1 MNKITSALIIT
12 ATCALL
18 SACHTKD
25 TLPNKVA
32 ENVFLMG
39 QCVSVNALS
48 TQLTYPIDG
57 QGLYSNDLT
66 EAVNQKIENGFSK
79 VALIGDFSGLTLT
92 QACMKANEN
101 AQKTQV
107 FTKASK
113 AEIETAQTLIKA
125 GICSHYEYVKQL
137 TTLAN
142 GKPSTINTPNLNS
155 IELVATQLDSG
166 RFNVDLTQ
174 CQSYF
179 TVAKKLG
186 LHPQAIID
194 SAKNNAL
201 LTAKPLAQ
209 IPSNQE
215 L

>member
-32 ENVFLMG
+32 KNVFLMG
-39 QCVSVNALS
+39 QCVSINALS
-48 TQLTYPIDG
+48 TQLTYPING

-79 VALIGDFSGLTLT
+79 VALSGDFSGLTFD
-92 QACMKANEN
+92 QACAQAN
-101 AQKTQV
+101 KTAEKNQV
-107 FTKASK
+107 FTKATKS
-113 AEIETAQTLIKA
+113 EIAMAQTLIKA

-142 GKPSTINTPNLNS
+142 GKPTTIDTPNLNS
-155 IELVATQLDSG
+155 IELVTTQLDSG

-174 CQSYF
+174 CSAYF
-179 TVAKKLG
+179 KEAKKLG
-186 LHPQAIID
+186 LHPQAVID
-194 SAKNNAL
+194 SAKNNPL
-201 LTAKPLAQ
+201 LTAKPLATTTE
-209 IPSNQE
+209 NQE